1 MIKSFVSKKT
11 NVIFLAGG
19 GSTSAMKNFSA
30 YSLAKTSIV
39 RLCENLSVEYENKYK
54 FYCISPGAIKTKLL
68 SNAIKHGDK
77 VFIER
82 YTVENPKTKKTPDDF
97 YEDMT
102 NVKKHA
108 QVTQKIKDRNKSLSR
123 NKNQKKR
130 FDRTIKAYQKMRR
143 RGKGRNGGYKNKKT
157 RRKN

>member
-1 MIKSFVSKKT
+1 MKKIKRLNNLKLNKGITLTSK
-11 NVIFLAGG
+11 
-19 GSTSAMKNFSA
+19 
-30 YSLAKTSIV
+30 
-39 RLCENLSVEYENKYK
+39 NK
-54 FYCISPGAIKTKLL
+54 
-68 SNAIKHGDK
+68 IKHGDK

-82 YTVENPKTKKTPDDF
+82 YTVENPKTKKTHDHF

-108 QVTQKIKDRNKSLSR
+108 QVTQKIKNINKSLSR
-123 NKNQKKR
+123 NTNQKKR